1 MDVNGDRVRTALGL
15 RFRQYARDRL
25 FLVLLVYLP
34 VTYVGMISQ
43 VTPPVSMPVRVSVGT
58 LTMELMRPMGQ
69 INGVVMTAAA
79 SVFITGMVGLFTMFR
94 SRGADAR
101 LVRAGFGATNLVVAR
116 VGLLVAIGAAT
127 TALGTGV
134 LLLGSTPN
142 HLGQFVFGV
151 VVVAMTYGLVG
162 LAVGQTFDRLA
173 GLYVMLFVPMLDIA
187 VFQNPTFVRG
197 DPPVWMTVLPG
208 YHAMQVTVDAAFG
221 DGAQLLNVELA
232 LVVLALAGLLA
243 GTAFHRAGVIRT

>member
-1 MDVNGDRVRTALGL
+1 MNRDRIRTALGL

-25 FLVLLVYLP
+25 FLALLVYLP

-43 VTPPVSMPVRVSVGT
+43 ITPPVSTPVRVSVGL
-58 LTMELMRPMGQ
+58 LTVELMRPMGQ
-69 INGVVMTAAA
+69 VNGVVMTAAT

-101 LVRAGFGATNLVVAR
+101 LVRDGFGATNLLAAR
-116 VGLLVAIGAAT
+116 LGLLVAVAVVA

-134 LLLGSTPN
+134 LAFGVRPN
-142 HLGQFVFGV
+142 HLGQFAFGV
-151 VVVAMTYGLVG
+151 VALAVTYGLIG

-173 GLYVMLFVPMLDIA
+173 GLYLMLFVPMLDVA

-197 DPPVWMTVLPG
+197 DPPTWMTVLPG
-208 YHAMQVTVDAAFG
+208 YHAMQVVVDAAFG
-221 DGAQLLNVELA
+221 DGARLLNAELA
-232 LVVLALAGLLA
+232 VVVLVLAGLLA
-243 GTAFHRAGVIRT
+243 GATFRRAGVIRS